1 MYEKYID
8 HTNLKPDSTYE
19 DIKKLVNEALEYKFA
34 TVCVNPCRV
43 KISSEMLKDTE
54 VGVTTVIGFPLGANT
69 IETKVFET
77 TDAIKNGA
85 TEIDMVINIGKLR
98 EKDSDYLKEEISR
111 IKEACKDKVLKV
123 IIETALLDEEE
134 KILISSI
141 CIECGVD
148 YVKTSTGFNGGGAT
162 VEDVKLIKSIVK
174 DKCKIKASGG
184 IRDRE
189 FMEKLIDAGA
199 DRIGASASV
208 KLIK

>member
-1 MYEKYID
+1 M
-8 HTNLKPDSTYE
+8 
-19 DIKKLVNEALEYKFA
+19 
-34 TVCVNPCRV
+34 
-43 KISSEMLKDTE
+43 SSEMLKDTE

-85 TEIDMVINIGKLR
+85 TEVDMVINIGKLK

-111 IKEACKDKVLKV
+111 IKEACEDKVLKV

-141 CIECGVD
+141 CIECDVD

-174 DKCKIKASGG
+174 DKYKIKASGG

-199 DRIGASASV
+199 DRIGASAGV